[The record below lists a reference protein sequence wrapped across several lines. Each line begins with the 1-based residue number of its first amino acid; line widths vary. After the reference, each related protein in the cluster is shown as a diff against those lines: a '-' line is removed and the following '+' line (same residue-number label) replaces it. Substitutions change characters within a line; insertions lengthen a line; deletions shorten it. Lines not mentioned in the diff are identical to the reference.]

1 MALLICINSA
11 ASFKII
17 YDRISLSKIG
27 FTPLAASEPYSAGDC
42 SMDCPKILVVEDEK
56 LLGVDIRNSLQRL
69 GYTVPDI
76 TNSGEAA
83 IQRVA
88 ETQPNL
94 VLMDICLTGKINAVQ
109 AGEIIQKKFHI
120 PVLFLTKYTSQT
132 NSCHQLREPFTYIIK
147 PFGERDLHVA
157 VEMALYK
164 HQIEK
169 RFESEQQR
177 LLTVINSMG
186 SGVVVTD
193 TTGCIE
199 MMNPI
204 AEAITGWKLEFVLG
218 KKISQVFKLIQ
229 KSTGEKIDYLAL
241 QVMQTGAVLNLPDDC
256 TLITR
261 DGTEVPIGDSMAP
274 IRDRNGIITGVV
286 LVFQDIT
293 DRKQTEAKL
302 VKNAFYDALTS
313 LPNRVLFLDRLRQTF
328 ERGKRRNNYR
338 FGLLF
343 LDLDGFKSIN
353 DRFGH
358 SMGDDLL
365 VAIARR
371 LELCVRSGDTVARFG
386 GDEFAVL
393 LEEIKGVSD
402 ATNIAKRIQE
412 ALKVPLHLNGQEFI
426 STASIGIALSEDSH
440 EEPSNM
446 LRDADVAMYRAKQQG
461 KANYAVFS

>member
-1 MALLICINSA
+1 MN
-11 ASFKII
+11 
-17 YDRISLSKIG
+17 
-27 FTPLAASEPYSAGDC
+27 
-42 SMDCPKILVVEDEK
+42 CPKILVVEDEK
-56 LLGVDIRNSLQRL
+56 LLGVDIRNSLQKL
-69 GYTVPDI
+69 GYTVPEI

-94 VLMDICLTGKINAVQ
+94 VLMNIRLTGKIDAVQ
-109 AGEIIQKKFHI
+109 AGDIIKKKFHI
-120 PVLFLTKYTSQT
+120 PVLFLTEYTFLTS
-132 NSCHQLREPFTYIIK
+132 SFYRLHEPFSYIIK
-147 PFGERDLHVA
+147 PFAERDLHIA

-169 RFESEQQR
+169 KIEIEQQR
-177 LLTVINSMG
+177 LLTAINSMG
-186 SGVVVTD
+186 SGLVITD
-193 TTGCIE
+193 AASCIE

-204 AEAITGWKLEFVLG
+204 AEAITGWKLEEALG
-218 KKISQVFKLIQ
+218 KKISQVLKLID
-229 KSTGEKIDYLAL
+229 KSTGERIDYLAL
-241 QVMQTGAVLNLPDDC
+241 QVIQTGAALKLPDDC
-256 TLITR
+256 TLIAK

-274 IRDRNGIITGVV
+274 IRDRSGNITGVV

-293 DRKQTEAKL
+293 ERKQAEARL
-302 VKNAFYDALTS
+302 VRNAFYDALTS
-313 LPNRVLFLDRLRQTF
+313 LPNRVLFLDRLRQAF

-358 SMGDDLL
+358 GMGDDLL
-365 VAIARR
+365 IAIAQR
-371 LELCVRSGDTVARFG
+371 LESCVRSGDTVARFG

-412 ALKVPLHLNGQEFI
+412 ALKVPLHLSGQEFI
-426 STASIGIALSEDSH
+426 TTASIGIALSEDSH
-440 EEPSNM
+440 EEPSSM
-446 LRDADVAMYRAKQQG
+446 LRDADAAMYRAKQQG
-461 KANYAVFS
+461 KANYEVFS

>member
-1 MALLICINSA
+1 
-11 ASFKII
+11 
-17 YDRISLSKIG
+17 
-27 FTPLAASEPYSAGDC
+27 
-42 SMDCPKILVVEDEK
+42 
-56 LLGVDIRNSLQRL
+56 
-69 GYTVPDI
+69 
-76 TNSGEAA
+76 
-83 IQRVA
+83 
-88 ETQPNL
+88 
-94 VLMDICLTGKINAVQ
+94 
-109 AGEIIQKKFHI
+109 
-120 PVLFLTKYTSQT
+120 
-132 NSCHQLREPFTYIIK
+132 
-147 PFGERDLHVA
+147 
-157 VEMALYK
+157 MALYK

-169 RFESEQQR
+169 RFDNEQQR

-193 TTGCIE
+193 TAGCIE

-204 AEAITGWKLEFVLG
+204 AEAISGWKLESVLG
-218 KKISQVFKLIQ
+218 KKISQVFKLID
-229 KSTGEKIDYLAL
+229 KSTGEKIDYLTL
-241 QVMQTGAVLNLPDDC
+241 QVMQTGAVLNLPGDC

-274 IRDRNGIITGVV
+274 IRDRNGNITGVV

-293 DRKQTEAKL
+293 ERKQTEARL
-302 VKNAFYDALTS
+302 VRNAFYDALTS
-313 LPNRVLFLDRLRQTF
+313 LPNRVLFLDRLRQAF

-343 LDLDGFKSIN
+343 LDLDGFKNIN

-358 SMGDDLL
+358 GMGDDLL
-365 VAIARR
+365 VALAQR

-426 STASIGIALSEDSH
+426 TTASIGIALSEDSH
-440 EEPSNM
+440 EEPSSM
-446 LRDADVAMYRAKQQG
+446 LRDADIAMYRAKQQG
-461 KANYAVFS
+461 KANYEVFS

>member
-1 MALLICINSA
+1 
-11 ASFKII
+11 
-17 YDRISLSKIG
+17 
-27 FTPLAASEPYSAGDC
+27 
-42 SMDCPKILVVEDEK
+42 MDCPKILVVEDEK
-56 LLGVDIRNSLQRL
+56 VLGVDIRNSLLSL
-69 GYTVPDI
+69 GYTVPEI
-76 TNSGEAA
+76 SNSGEAA
-83 IQRVA
+83 IQKVA

-94 VLMDICLTGKINAVQ
+94 VLMDICLAGKIDAVQ
-109 AGEIIQKKFHI
+109 AGDIIQKNFHI
-120 PVLFLTKYTSQT
+120 PVLYLTEYTSGT
-132 NSCHQLREPFTYIIK
+132 NSYQNQLHEPFSYILK
-147 PFGERDLHVA
+147 PFAERDLHVA
-157 VEMALYK
+157 IEMALYK
-164 HQIEK
+164 HQIENK
-169 RFESEQQR
+169 FEVEQQR

-186 SGVVVTD
+186 SAVVITD
-193 TTGCIE
+193 ATGCME

-204 AEAITGWKLEFVLG
+204 AEAITGWKEEEALG
-218 KKISQVFKLIQ
+218 KKISQVLKLID
-229 KSTGEKIDYLAL
+229 KSTGEKIDYLTK

-274 IRDRNGIITGVV
+274 IRDRNGIVTGVV

-293 DRKQTEAKL
+293 QRKQTEARL
-302 VKNAFYDALTS
+302 LRNAFYDALTS
-313 LPNRVLFLDRLRQTF
+313 LPNRVLFLDRLRQAF

-343 LDLDGFKSIN
+343 LDLDEFKKIN

-358 SMGDDLL
+358 GMGDDLL
-365 VAIARR
+365 VAIAQR
-371 LELCVRSGDTVARFG
+371 LESCLRSGDTVARFG

-402 ATNIAKRIQE
+402 ATNIAKRIQDT
-412 ALKVPLHLNGQEFI
+412 LKAPLNLNGQEFTI
-426 STASIGIALSEDSH
+426 TASIGIALSSDSH

>member
-1 MALLICINSA
+1 
-11 ASFKII
+11 
-17 YDRISLSKIG
+17 
-27 FTPLAASEPYSAGDC
+27 
-42 SMDCPKILVVEDEK
+42 MDYAKILVVEDEK
-56 LLGVDIRNSLQRL
+56 VLGVDIRNSLLSL
-69 GYTVPDI
+69 GYTVPEI

-83 IQRVA
+83 IEKVA

-94 VLMDICLTGKINAVQ
+94 VLMDICLAGKIDALQ
-109 AGEIIQKKFHI
+109 AGDIIQKNFHI
-120 PVLFLTKYTSQT
+120 PVLYLTEYISGKKSYQ
-132 NSCHQLREPFTYIIK
+132 NQLHEPFSYILK

-169 RFESEQQR
+169 KFEVEQQR

-186 SGVVVTD
+186 SAVVITD
-193 TTGCIE
+193 ATGCIE
-199 MMNPI
+199 IMNPI
-204 AEAITGWKLEFVLG
+204 AEAITGWKQEEALG
-218 KKISQVFKLIQ
+218 KKISQVLKLID
-229 KSTGEKIDYLAL
+229 KSTGEKIDYLTK
-241 QVMQTGAVLNLPDDC
+241 QVIQTGAVLNLPDNC
-256 TLITR
+256 TLIAR

-274 IRDRNGIITGVV
+274 IRDRNGIVTGVV

-293 DRKQTEAKL
+293 QRKQTEARL
-302 VKNAFYDALTS
+302 LRNAFYDALTS
-313 LPNRVLFLDRLRQTF
+313 LPNRVLFLDRLRQAF

-343 LDLDGFKSIN
+343 LDLDGFKKIN

-358 SMGDDLL
+358 GMGDDLL
-365 VAIARR
+365 VAISLR
-371 LELCVRSGDTVARFG
+371 LESCLRSGDTVARFG
-386 GDEFAVL
+386 GDEFAIL

-402 ATNIAKRIQE
+402 ATNIAKRIQDT
-412 ALKVPLHLNGQEFI
+412 LKAPLHLNGQEFI
-426 STASIGIALSEDSH
+426 ITASIGIALSSDSH